1 VTRPHA
7 ARSGTHIRLNERPTG
22 PGQRAG
28 GSGTVQDMGSRRAS
42 APPRQARRDSG
53 ASGEG
58 DSRACSVPGLP
69 TGIHALQ
76 RAAGNAAVAS
86 LMNPADKVAVQRWE
100 PWDQATTVGPLDALD
115 ARDASIEARA
125 AAASSGLPGFSDGP
139 QDAYRHAYW
148 SCLMAMS
155 IGDEQAKDVGD
166 VHEEQATTHP
176 FVTLMD
182 THNNAI
188 GRFLARQAKTKD
200 DVHGLV
206 MAALKRG
213 NLLIIKN
220 WRERSDARRDG
231 QPLPDAGP
239 PVMSNVVADDLETGI
254 RPLEAGKL
262 DVAKANE
269 EWRQAREKEIIAL
282 LRAPMRAD
290 DARGIAARSDRLRTL
305 CAGFGAYWSGTYRE
319 RFAAPR
325 ADDELVTLMHQKLSR
340 AFRQQLIDILT
351 LSGGTKKST
360 SK

>member
-1 VTRPHA
+1 
-7 ARSGTHIRLNERPTG
+7 
-22 PGQRAG
+22 
-28 GSGTVQDMGSRRAS
+28 
-42 APPRQARRDSG
+42 
-53 ASGEG
+53 
-58 DSRACSVPGLP
+58 
-69 TGIHALQ
+69 
-76 RAAGNAAVAS
+76 
-86 LMNPADKVAVQRWE
+86 MNPADKVAVQRWE

-125 AAASSGLPGFSDGP
+125 AAASSGLQGFSDGP

-200 DVHGLV
+200 DVHQSV

-231 QPLPDAGP
+231 RPVPVRAAGHVERCTRRP
-239 PVMSNVVADDLETGI
+239 RNQHS
-254 RPLEAGKL
+254 PLEAGKL

-319 RFAAPR
+319 RFAAPHAR
-325 ADDELVTLMHQKLSR
+325 TMSWSPLMHQKLSR
-340 AFRQQLIDILT
+340 AFRQQLIDLFT